1 MAVTIIIV
9 LCIGFA
15 FMAGM
20 YLLVESETSNPTVM
34 DRDQAEQAA
43 KKQGGLDREHET
55 DTDRPTWE
63 TTRESAATGGE
74 TKQDSKTEPSAESQ
88 TGWEFDRE

>member
-20 YLLVESETSNPTVM
+20 YLLVESETSNPTVV
-34 DRDQAEQAA
+34 DREQAEQAA
-43 KKQGGLDREHET
+43 KKQGGLDRDHET
-55 DTDRPTWE
+55 DDNRATRE
-63 TTRESAATGGE
+63 TTATGGE
-74 TKQDSKTEPSAESQ
+74 TTHGSKTKTEPSAESRN
-88 TGWEFDRE
+88 GWEFDRE